1 MANTPAQSKTALD
14 QAVHDDPGNAFA
26 VSALGGF
33 CSIEKRDE
41 IKQFFAT
48 HRAPGAERAL
58 QQSLER
64 ISTCVEF
71 KQLQGENMRKVFEQ
85 YQ

>member
-1 MANTPAQSKTALD
+1 MSWKEAHWDSLAEKVTTFGGS
-14 QAVHDDPGNAFA
+14 GA

-64 ISTCVEF
+64 IATCVDF
-71 KQLQGENMRKVFEQ
+71 KKLQGENMQNFLQ
-85 YQ
+85 ASQ